1 MAAIAMSDTFFTTA
15 PHWRWLVIWYLFVGG
30 VAGGSYL
37 IGALLDLF
45 GDARDQPLARLAYY
59 VAFPAVLAGGVLL
72 ILDLSRPERFWH
84 MLVMS
89 ERGWPV
95 FKWWSPM
102 SVGSWGLAVLGGFT
116 FLSFVGALAE
126 DGRLRW
132 RGLVLL
138 RRGVLGAAVAI
149 VGGIFGFFLAGY
161 TGVLLAVTNRPILA
175 DSPLLG
181 LLFLVSAAS
190 VSAAVMV
197 LIGLWRGVAAYSIRW
212 LSRMDGWLMPVELIV
227 LVAFVAS
234 LGPVAQVWLSW
245 WGVALAVGVVLLG
258 IVVPLL
264 LHWRPRILGGLS
276 MATAAALAVVGG
288 FVLRVVVV
296 LASESV

>member
-1 MAAIAMSDTFFTTA
+1 
-15 PHWRWLVIWYLFVGG
+15 
-30 VAGGSYL
+30 
-37 IGALLDLF
+37 
-45 GDARDQPLARLAYY
+45 
-59 VAFPAVLAGGVLL
+59 
-72 ILDLSRPERFWH
+72 
-84 MLVMS
+84 
-89 ERGWPV
+89 
-95 FKWWSPM
+95 
-102 SVGSWGLAVLGGFT
+102 
-116 FLSFVGALAE
+116 
-126 DGRLRW
+126 
-132 RGLVLL
+132 
-138 RRGVLGAAVAI
+138 
-149 VGGIFGFFLAGY
+149 
-161 TGVLLAVTNRPILA
+161 
-175 DSPLLG
+175 
-181 LLFLVSAAS
+181 
-190 VSAAVMV
+190 MV